1 MVFCFLRGA
10 MKKIKLKAYGKINL
24 GLDVLGRR
32 DDGYHDLDMIMQSVD
47 LCDQITIAKNKTGEI
62 KVTSNTSKI
71 PNDESNLAYKSAKL
85 LIDEFEIKK
94 GVDIEIE
101 KKIPISGG
109 MAGGSTDCA
118 AVLKGMNKLFKLRL
132 SEQELMDR
140 GVKLGA
146 DVPFCIMGKTARAE
160 GIGEVLTPIKNK
172 LKGYI
177 VLAKPPISVSTGF
190 VYGRI
195 DEVEVKN
202 KPDTEAMI
210 EAIKKK
216 DLKGLAD
223 TICNVLE
230 EVTIPD
236 YPIVKEIKDKMIEN
250 GAINAMMTGSGPTV
264 FGLFDD
270 KKKAVAAVDV
280 LKESRILEQLY
291 LAKFVN

>member
-1 MVFCFLRGA
+1 
-10 MKKIKLKAYGKINL
+10 MKKIKLDAYGKINL
-24 GLDVLGRR
+24 GLDVLGKR

-47 LCDQITIAKNKTGEI
+47 LADKITITKNDSGEI
-62 KVTSNTSKI
+62 TVKSNTGKI
-71 PNDESNLAYKSAKL
+71 PNDESNLAYKAAKL
-85 LIDEFEIKK
+85 LKDEFDIEK
-94 GVDIEIE
+94 GIDIEIE
-101 KKIPISGG
+101 KNIPISGG

-118 AVLKGMNKLFKLRL
+118 AVLKGMNKLFKLKL
-132 SEQELMDR
+132 SEQDLMDR
-140 GVKLGA
+140 GVTLGA

-160 GIGEVLTPIKNK
+160 GIGEVLTPIPNK
-172 LKGYI
+172 IKGYI

-195 DEVEVKN
+195 DEVEVEH

-210 EAIKKK
+210 KAIEKNN
-216 DLKGLAD
+216 LKGLAD
-223 TICNVLE
+223 TVCNVLE

-236 YPIVKEIKDKMIEN
+236 YPIVQEIKDKMMAN
-250 GAINAMMTGSGPTV
+250 GALNAMMTGSGPTV

-270 KKKAVAAVDV
+270 KKKAIAAVDD

>member
-1 MVFCFLRGA
+1 
-10 MKKIKLKAYGKINL
+10 MKKIKLDAYGKINL
-24 GLDVLGRR
+24 GLDVLGKR
-32 DDGYHDLDMIMQSVD
+32 DDGYHDLDMVMQSVNLAD
-47 LCDQITIAKNKTGEI
+47 KIIIQKNKTGEI
-62 KVTSNTSKI
+62 TVKSNTGKI
-71 PNDESNLAYKSAKL
+71 PNDESNLAYKAAKL
-85 LIDEFEIKK
+85 LIDEFEIEK

-101 KKIPISGG
+101 KNIPISGG

-118 AVLKGMNKLFKLRL
+118 AVLKGMNKLFKLKL
-132 SEQELMDR
+132 SEEELMER

-210 EAIKKK
+210 EAIKKN

-223 TICNVLE
+223 SICNVLE

-236 YPIVKEIKDKMIEN
+236 YPIVQEIKDKMINN
-250 GAINAMMTGSGPTV
+250 GALNAMMTGSGPTV

-270 KKKAVAAVDV
+270 KKKAVAAVDE
-280 LKESRILEQLY
+280 LKESKILEQLY
-291 LAKFVN
+291 LVKFVN

>member
-1 MVFCFLRGA
+1 

-24 GLDVLGRR
+24 GLDVLGKR
-32 DDGYHDLDMIMQSVD
+32 DDGYHDLDMVMQSVD
-47 LCDQITIAKNKTGEI
+47 VYDNITITKNKTGEI
-62 KVTSNTSKI
+62 TVKSNTSNI
-71 PNDESNLAYKSAKL
+71 PNDESNLAYKAAKL
-85 LIDEFEIKK
+85 LMDEFEIKK

-101 KKIPISGG
+101 KNIPISGG

-160 GIGEVLTPIKNK
+160 GIGEVLTPIPNK
-172 LKGYI
+172 MKGYI

-210 EAIKKK
+210 KALKKK
-216 DLKGLAD
+216 DLKALAES
-223 TICNVLE
+223 ICNVLE

-236 YPIVKEIKDKMIEN
+236 YPIVQEIKDKMLAN
-250 GAINAMMTGSGPTV
+250 GALNAMMTGSGPTV

-270 KKKAVAAVDV
+270 KKKATAAVDE

-291 LAKFVN
+291 LVIFVN

>member
-1 MVFCFLRGA
+1 

-24 GLDVLGRR
+24 GLDVLCKR

-47 LCDQITIAKNKTGEI
+47 LCDSITITKNKTGEI
-62 KVTSNTSKI
+62 SVESDTSKI
-71 PNDESNLAYKSAKL
+71 PNDESNLAYKAAL
-85 LIDEFEIKK
+85 LLKDEFDIKK
-94 GVDIEIE
+94 GVDIQIE
-101 KKIPISGG
+101 KNIPISGG

-118 AVLKGMNKLFKLRL
+118 AVLKGMNKLFKLKL

-146 DVPFCIMGKTARAE
+146 DVPYCIMGKTARAQ
-160 GIGEVLTPIKNK
+160 GIGEVLTPIPNK

-195 DEVEVKN
+195 DEVDVKK

-210 EAIKKK
+210 EAIKKN
-216 DLKGLAD
+216 DLEGLAD
-223 TICNVLE
+223 SICNVLE

-236 YPIVKEIKDKMIEN
+236 YPMVQEIKDKMMAH
-250 GAINAMMTGSGPTV
+250 GALNAMMTGSGPTV

-270 KKKAVAAVDV
+270 KKKATEAVDA

>member
-1 MVFCFLRGA
+1 MVFCFRKA

-24 GLDVLGRR
+24 GLDVLGKR
-32 DDGYHDLDMIMQSVD
+32 DDGYHDLDMVMQSVD
-47 LCDQITIAKNKTGEI
+47 VYDNITITKNKTGEI
-62 KVTSNTSKI
+62 TVKSNTSNI
-71 PNDESNLAYKSAKL
+71 PNDESNLAYKAAKL
-85 LIDEFEIKK
+85 LISEFKIQK

-101 KKIPISGG
+101 KNIPISGG

-132 SEQELMDR
+132 SEKELMDR

-160 GIGEVLTPIKNK
+160 GIGEVLTPIPNK
-172 LKGYI
+172 MKGYI

-210 EAIKKK
+210 KALKKK

-223 TICNVLE
+223 SICNVLE

-236 YPIVKEIKDKMIEN
+236 YPIVQEIKDKLMAN
-250 GAINAMMTGSGPTV
+250 GALNAMMTGSGPTV

-270 KKKAVAAVDV
+270 KKKATAAVDS

-291 LAKFVN
+291 LVKFVN

>member
-1 MVFCFLRGA
+1 
-10 MKKIKLKAYGKINL
+10 MKKIKLDAYGKINL
-24 GLDVLGRR
+24 GLDVLGKRN
-32 DDGYHDLDMIMQSVD
+32 DDYHDLDMVMQSVNLAD
-47 LCDQITIAKNKTGEI
+47 KIIIQKNKTGEI
-62 KVTSNTSKI
+62 TVKSNTGKI
-71 PNDESNLAYKSAKL
+71 PNDESNLAYKAAKL
-85 LIDEFEIKK
+85 LIDEFEIEK

-101 KKIPISGG
+101 KNIPISGG

-118 AVLKGMNKLFKLRL
+118 AVLKGMNKLFKLKL
-132 SEQELMDR
+132 SEEELMER

-210 EAIKKK
+210 EAIKKN

-223 TICNVLE
+223 SICNVLE

-236 YPIVKEIKDKMIEN
+236 YPIVQEIKDKMINN
-250 GAINAMMTGSGPTV
+250 GALNAMMTGSGPTV

-270 KKKAVAAVDV
+270 KKKAVAAVDE
-280 LKESRILEQLY
+280 LKESKILEQLY
-291 LAKFVN
+291 LVKFVN

>member
-1 MVFCFLRGA
+1 
-10 MKKIKLKAYGKINL
+10 MKSIKLDAYGKINL
-24 GLDVLGRR
+24 GLDVLGKR
-32 DDGYHDLDMIMQSVD
+32 DDGYHNLDMIMQSVD
-47 LCDQITIAKNKTGEI
+47 LCDKITITKNDSGEI
-62 KVTSNTSKI
+62 TVKSNTGKI
-71 PNDESNLAYKSAKL
+71 PNDESNLAYQAAKL
-85 LIDEFEIKK
+85 LVDEFNIEK
-94 GVDIEIE
+94 GVEIEIE
-101 KKIPISGG
+101 KNIPISGG

-118 AVLKGMNKLFKLRL
+118 AVLKGMNKLFKLKL
-132 SEQELMDR
+132 SEQDLMDR
-140 GVKLGA
+140 GVTLGA

-160 GIGEVLTPIKNK
+160 GIGEILTPIPNK

-202 KPDTEAMI
+202 KPYTEAMI
-210 EAIKKK
+210 EAIKKN
-216 DLKGLAD
+216 DLQALAD
-223 TICNVLE
+223 SICNVLE

-236 YPIVKEIKDKMIEN
+236 YPIVQEIKDKMIN
-250 GAINAMMTGSGPTV
+250 KGALNAMMTGSGPTV

-270 KKKAVAAVDV
+270 EAKATAAVDE

>member
-1 MVFCFLRGA
+1 
-10 MKKIKLKAYGKINL
+10 MKKIKLDAYGKINL
-24 GLDVLGRR
+24 GLDVLGKR
-32 DDGYHDLDMIMQSVD
+32 DDGYHDLDMVMQSVNLAD
-47 LCDQITIAKNKTGEI
+47 KIIIQKNKTGEI
-62 KVTSNTSKI
+62 TVKSNTGKI
-71 PNDESNLAYKSAKL
+71 PNDESNLAYKAAKL
-85 LIDEFEIKK
+85 LIDEFEIEK

-101 KKIPISGG
+101 KNIPISGG

-118 AVLKGMNKLFKLRL
+118 AVLKGMNKLFKLKL
-132 SEQELMDR
+132 SEEELMER

-210 EAIKKK
+210 EAIKKN

-223 TICNVLE
+223 SICNVLE

-236 YPIVKEIKDKMIEN
+236 YPIVQEIKDKMLNN
-250 GAINAMMTGSGPTV
+250 GALNAMMTGSGPTV

-270 KKKAVAAVDV
+270 KKKAVAAVDE
-280 LKESRILEQLY
+280 LKESKILEQLY
-291 LAKFVN
+291 LVKFVN

>member
-1 MVFCFLRGA
+1 
-10 MKKIKLKAYGKINL
+10 MKKIKLDAYGKINL
-24 GLDVLGRR
+24 GLDVLGKR

-47 LCDQITIAKNKTGEI
+47 LADKIIITKNDSGEI
-62 KVTSNTSKI
+62 TVKSNTGKI
-71 PNDESNLAYKSAKL
+71 PNDESNLAYKAAKIL
-85 LIDEFEIKK
+85 MDEFDIKK
-94 GVDIEIE
+94 GVEIEIE
-101 KKIPISGG
+101 KNIPISGG

-118 AVLKGMNKLFKLRL
+118 AVLKGMNKLFKLKL
-132 SEQELMDR
+132 SEQDLMDR

-146 DVPFCIMGKTARAE
+146 DVPYCIMGKTARAQ
-160 GIGEVLTPIKNK
+160 GIGEILTPIPNK

-210 EAIKKK
+210 EAIKNK
-216 DLKGLAD
+216 DLKALSD

-236 YPIVKEIKDKMIEN
+236 YPIVQEIKDKMMAH
-250 GAINAMMTGSGPTV
+250 GALNSMMTGSGPTV
-264 FGLFDD
+264 FGLYDD
-270 KKKAVAAVDV
+270 KKKAIETVDA
-280 LKESRILEQLY
+280 LKESRTLEQLY
-291 LAKFVN
+291 LVKFVN

>member
-1 MVFCFLRGA
+1 
-10 MKKIKLKAYGKINL
+10 MKKIKLDAYGKINL
-24 GLDVLGRR
+24 GLDVLGKR
-32 DDGYHDLDMIMQSVD
+32 DDGYHDLDMVMQSVD
-47 LCDQITIAKNKTGEI
+47 LCDKITITKNDSDEI
-62 KVTSNTSKI
+62 TVKSNTGKI
-71 PNDESNLAYKSAKL
+71 PNDESNLAYKAAKL
-85 LIDEFEIKK
+85 IIDEFKINK
-94 GVDIEIE
+94 GVEIEIE
-101 KKIPISGG
+101 KNIPISGG

-118 AVLKGMNKLFKLRL
+118 AVLKGMNKLFKLKL
-132 SEQELMDR
+132 SEEELMER

-160 GIGEVLTPIKNK
+160 GIGEVLTPIPNK

-195 DEVEVKN
+195 DEVEVEN

-210 EAIKKK
+210 EAIEKN

-223 TICNVLE
+223 SICNVLE

-236 YPIVKEIKDKMIEN
+236 YPIVQEIKDKMIKN
-250 GAINAMMTGSGPTV
+250 GALNAMMTGSGPTV

-270 KKKAVAAVDV
+270 KKKAVAAVDE

>member
-1 MVFCFLRGA
+1 
-10 MKKIKLKAYGKINL
+10 MKKIKLNAYGKINL
-24 GLDVLGRR
+24 GLDVLGKR

-47 LCDQITIAKNKTGEI
+47 LFDKIVITKNKTGEI
-62 KVTSNTSKI
+62 TVKSNTSKI
-71 PNDESNLAYKSAKL
+71 PNDESNLAYKAAL
-85 LIDEFEIKK
+85 VLIDEFQIKN

-101 KKIPISGG
+101 KNIPISGG

-132 SEQELMDR
+132 SEQDLMDR

-146 DVPFCIMGKTARAE
+146 DVPFCILGKTARAE
-160 GIGEVLTPIKNK
+160 GIGEVLTPVPNK

-210 EAIKKK
+210 KAIKKK

-236 YPIVKEIKDKMIEN
+236 YPIVQEIKDKMMAN
-250 GAINAMMTGSGPTV
+250 GALNAMMTGSGPTV

-270 KKKAVAAVDV
+270 KKKATEAVDA
-280 LKESRILEQLY
+280 LKESRLLEQLY

>member
-1 MVFCFLRGA
+1 
-10 MKKIKLKAYGKINL
+10 MKKIKLDAYGKINL
-24 GLDVLGRR
+24 GLDVLGKR

-47 LCDQITIAKNKTGEI
+47 LADKITITKNDSGEI
-62 KVTSNTSKI
+62 TVKSNTGKI
-71 PNDESNLAYKSAKL
+71 PNDETNLAYKAAKVL
-85 LIDEFEIKK
+85 KDEFDIDK
-94 GVDIEIE
+94 GFEIEIE
-101 KKIPISGG
+101 KNIPISGG

-118 AVLKGMNKLFKLRL
+118 AVLKGMNKLFKLKL
-132 SEQELMDR
+132 SEQDLMDR

-146 DVPFCIMGKTARAE
+146 DVPFCIMGKTARAQ
-160 GIGEVLTPIKNK
+160 GIGEILTPIPNK

-195 DEVEVKN
+195 DEVEVEN

-216 DLKGLAD
+216 DLQGLAD

-236 YPIVKEIKDKMIEN
+236 YPIVQEIKDEMLKH
-250 GAINAMMTGSGPTV
+250 GALNSMMTGSGPTV
-264 FGLFDD
+264 FGIFDD
-270 KKKAVAAVDV
+270 KKKAIETVDS
-280 LKESRILEQLY
+280 LKESRVLEQLY
-291 LAKFVN
+291 LVKFVN

>member
-1 MVFCFLRGA
+1 
-10 MKKIKLKAYGKINL
+10 MKQIKLDAYGKINL
-24 GLDVLGRR
+24 GLDVLGKR

-47 LCDQITIAKNKTGEI
+47 LADKIIITKNDSGEI
-62 KVTSNTSKI
+62 TVKSNTGKI
-71 PNDESNLAYKSAKL
+71 PNDESNLAYKAAKVL
-85 LIDEFEIKK
+85 VDEFDIKK
-94 GVDIEIE
+94 GVEIEIE
-101 KKIPISGG
+101 KNIPISGG

-118 AVLKGMNKLFKLRL
+118 AVLKGMNKLFRLKL
-132 SEQELMDR
+132 SEQDLMDR

-146 DVPFCIMGKTARAE
+146 DVPYCIMGKTARAQ
-160 GIGEVLTPIKNK
+160 GIGEILTPIPNK

-216 DLKGLAD
+216 DLEALSN

-236 YPIVKEIKDKMIEN
+236 YPIVQEIKDKMIAH
-250 GAINAMMTGSGPTV
+250 GALNSMMTGSGPTV
-264 FGLFDD
+264 FGLYSD
-270 KKKAVAAVDV
+270 KKKAIETVDA
-280 LKESRILEQLY
+280 LKETRTLEQLY
-291 LAKFVN
+291 LVKFVN

>member
-1 MVFCFLRGA
+1 
-10 MKKIKLKAYGKINL
+10 MKKIKLDAYGKINL
-24 GLDVLGRR
+24 GLDVLGKR

-47 LCDQITIAKNKTGEI
+47 LADKITITKNDSGEI
-62 KVTSNTSKI
+62 TVKSNTGKI
-71 PNDESNLAYKSAKL
+71 PNDESNLAYKAAKVL
-85 LIDEFEIKK
+85 MDEFDIQE
-94 GVDIEIE
+94 GVEIEIE
-101 KKIPISGG
+101 KNIPISGG

-118 AVLKGMNKLFKLRL
+118 AVLKGMNKLFKLKL
-132 SEQELMDR
+132 SEQDLMDR

-160 GIGEVLTPIKNK
+160 GIGEILTPIPNK

-210 EAIKKK
+210 EKIKKK

-236 YPIVKEIKDKMIEN
+236 YPIVQEIKDKMIEK
-250 GAINAMMTGSGPTV
+250 GALNAMMTGSGPTV
-264 FGLFDD
+264 FGIFDD
-270 KKKAVAAVDV
+270 KKKAVAVVDA

-291 LAKFVN
+291 LVKFVN

>member
-1 MVFCFLRGA
+1 

-24 GLDVLGRR
+24 GLDVLGKR
-32 DDGYHDLDMIMQSVD
+32 DDGYHDLDMVMQSVD
-47 LCDQITIAKNKTGEI
+47 VYDNITITKNKTGEI
-62 KVTSNTSKI
+62 TVKSNTSNI
-71 PNDESNLAYKSAKL
+71 PNDESNLAYKAAKL
-85 LIDEFEIKK
+85 LTSEFEIKK

-101 KKIPISGG
+101 KNIPISGG

-132 SEQELMDR
+132 SEKELMDR

-160 GIGEVLTPIKNK
+160 GIGEVLTPIPNK
-172 LKGYI
+172 MKGYI

-210 EAIKKK
+210 KALKKK

-223 TICNVLE
+223 SICNVLE

-236 YPIVKEIKDKMIEN
+236 YPIVQEIKDKLMAN
-250 GAINAMMTGSGPTV
+250 GALNAMMTGSGPTV

-270 KKKAVAAVDV
+270 KKKATAAVDS

-291 LAKFVN
+291 LVKFVN

>member
-1 MVFCFLRGA
+1 

-24 GLDVLGRR
+24 GLDVLCKR

-47 LCDQITIAKNKTGEI
+47 LCDSITITKNKTGEI
-62 KVTSNTSKI
+62 SVESDTSKI
-71 PNDESNLAYKSAKL
+71 PNDESNLAYKAAL
-85 LIDEFEIKK
+85 LLKDEFDIKK
-94 GVDIEIE
+94 GVDIQIE
-101 KKIPISGG
+101 KNIPISGG

-118 AVLKGMNKLFKLRL
+118 AVLKGMNKLFKLKL

-146 DVPFCIMGKTARAE
+146 DVPYCIMGKTARAQ
-160 GIGEVLTPIKNK
+160 GIGEVLTPIPNK

-195 DEVEVKN
+195 DEVDVKK

-210 EAIKKK
+210 EAIKKN
-216 DLKGLAD
+216 DLEGLAD
-223 TICNVLE
+223 SICNVLE

-236 YPIVKEIKDKMIEN
+236 YPMVQEIKDKMMAH
-250 GAINAMMTGSGPTV
+250 GALNAMMTGSGPTV

-270 KKKAVAAVDV
+270 KKKATEAVDG

-291 LAKFVN
+291 LAKFVH